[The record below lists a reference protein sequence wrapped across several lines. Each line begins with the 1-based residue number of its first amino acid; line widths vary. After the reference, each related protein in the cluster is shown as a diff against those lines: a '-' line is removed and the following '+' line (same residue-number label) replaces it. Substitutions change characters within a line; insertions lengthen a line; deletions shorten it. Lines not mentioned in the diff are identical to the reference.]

1 MVCCNSINIQEL
13 VLALCRWL
21 KSFMDFWILKY
32 IISLQFLI
40 TFNVRVYFH
49 ACWVYIFIYCF
60 YLSIKRLLIIFSHSI
75 LGLARFF
82 SIWFIN
88 FVNFRIL
95 INYFFMI
102 NNYLIIFLI
111 FLWIL
116 NIIFKQINLLRNR
129 IGSFFKL
136 IIIFTVWR
144 VHIWIIIF
152 YFYFFFYFNYILPN
166 IVYLLSINFIFI
178 FFLICINITRII
190 KIHFH
195 NFLNCNRIS

>member
-1 MVCCNSINIQEL
+1 M
-13 VLALCRWL
+13 
-21 KSFMDFWILKY
+21 
-32 IISLQFLI
+32 
-40 TFNVRVYFH
+40 
-49 ACWVYIFIYCF
+49 
-60 YLSIKRLLIIFSHSI
+60 IIFSHSI

-166 IVYLLSINFIFI
+166 IVYFLSINFIFI
-178 FFLICINITRII
+178 CFLICINITRII